1 MWQLRERLVVN
12 RKTLVDFVQRAML
25 LRSSMADQSP
35 EQPKIQSF
43 IQSVRNLLRVS
54 IGPWEK
60 SLLDD
65 AERLLEDGNAPAALA
80 QAWLALDVNRLPDDD
95 YRDCWNYVHKGT
107 DLEIKSVVPRK
118 LSPSNSQKA
127 SGSAATPLRSA

>member
-1 MWQLRERLVVN
+1 MWQLRERFVVN

-25 LRSSMADQSP
+25 LKSSMADQSP
-35 EQPKIQSF
+35 EQSKIQSF

-65 AERLLEDGNAPAALA
+65 AERLLKDGNAPAALA

-118 LSPSNSQKA
+118 LGPSSSQKA

>member
-1 MWQLRERLVVN
+1 MWQLRERFVVN

-25 LRSSMADQSP
+25 LKSSMADQSP

-65 AERLLEDGNAPAALA
+65 AERL
-80 QAWLALDVNRLPDDD
+80 
-95 YRDCWNYVHKGT
+95 
-107 DLEIKSVVPRK
+107 
-118 LSPSNSQKA
+118 
-127 SGSAATPLRSA
+127 